1 MAEISGDKMGS
12 AASAVSLHDGDD
24 VGVMV
29 SEGRKGMACQ
39 VSLADGSAL
48 NLVLSSDV
56 PFGHKLSLRDLA
68 DAEPVRKYGVPI
80 GRATAAIPAGAHVH
94 IHNLAGF
101 KTELS
106 GEHNK

>member
-1 MAEISGDKMGS
+1 MADISGDNIGK

-29 SEGRKGMACQ
+29 SDGRKGMACQ
-39 VSLADGSAL
+39 VALAGGNTL
-48 NLVLSSDV
+48 ELVLSSDV
-56 PFGHKLSLRDLA
+56 PFGHKLALRDLA
-68 DAEPVRKYGVPI
+68 EAEPVRKYGVPI
-80 GRATAAIPAGAHVH
+80 GRAMAAISAGAHVH

-106 GEHNK
+106 GEQNP